1 MRRFARE
8 SGIAPLLRLFIL
20 LRLLWTSMLLVNL
33 FIRPSIFPLEWFVF
47 LSLGECLFLLIYLSI
62 PQLQA
67 TLKNWYIP
75 VALFIATFGPLIEN
89 FILQQAFPYIVIQVR
104 GEGAMLDPDYNR
116 LFNMISQLHLVFSL
130 FIPLIFISWQYSLKI
145 VIIYCLGLALMGSL
159 PPLLLNGGQVP
170 TGPVLLSV
178 TLVPS
183 LVFLLVGYIINR
195 LSTEQK
201 QQNAALAQANRQLSY
216 HALAL
221 EELATSRERN
231 RLAREIHDT
240 LSHTLSGLAVNLE
253 AMTALW
259 QSNPAQAREILDQ
272 SLAVTRNGLIET
284 RRTIQ
289 ALRAGPLEELGLCLA
304 LEQLARSTAER
315 DGLKLE
321 MDITPN
327 VDDLDPTVEQCI
339 YRIAEEGLRN
349 VSQHARATRITLSLI
364 KQSDRIELILLDDGQ
379 GLNPANLGQPGHF
392 GVHGMQ
398 ERAAAVGGKLSID
411 NLPGSGVRLKLIM
424 QGKGT

>member
-8 SGIAPLLRLFIL
+8 TGIVPLLRLFIL

-33 FIRPSIFPLEWFVF
+33 FIRPSIVPLEWFVF

-89 FILQQAFPYIVIQVR
+89 FILQQAFPSIMIQVR

-116 LFNMISQLHLVFSL
+116 LFNMVSQLHLVFSL

-195 LSTEQK
+195 LSTEQR
-201 QQNAALAQANRQLSY
+201 QQNAALAQANRRLSY

-321 MDITPN
+321 MNVTPN
-327 VDDLDPTVEQCI
+327 VNDIDSIVEQCI
-339 YRIAEEGLRN
+339 YRIAEEGLHN
-349 VSQHARATRITLSLI
+349 VSQHARATRISLSLTRQPD
-364 KQSDRIELILLDDGQ
+364 KIEFILADDGQ
-379 GLNPANLGQPGHF
+379 GLNPADLEQPGHY

-411 NLPGSGVRLKLIM
+411 NLPGSGVRLKLII
-424 QGKGT
+424 QGKSA